1 MATKVI
7 RTLIDDIDGSNAD
20 ETVSFRI
27 DGADYEIDLT
37 AANAAGLREA
47 LAPYIAAGRKIAST
61 GKQSLRPKRQGKR
74 QSSSSSN
81 IREWAE
87 NNGHK
92 TSSRGRIPARIL
104 EAYEKATA

>member
-7 RTLIDDIDGSNAD
+7 TTLIDDLDGSDAD
-20 ETVSFRI
+20 ETLSFRI
-27 DGADYEIDLT
+27 DGTDYEIDLSG
-37 AANAAGLREA
+37 ANAAGLRDA

-61 GKQSLRPKRQGKR
+61 GKLSPRQNRQGR
-74 QSSSSSN
+74 PQPSSPSD

-92 TSSRGRIPARIL
+92 TNGRGRIPARIL
-104 EAYEKATA
+104 EAFEKATA